1 MRFLSTALNIEES
14 PLAQDQI
21 EAAKQRATQP
31 LTGREWT
38 IEAIVGGAMLAA
50 SVALAVAGP
59 QQRGLDAGTA
69 VLLTLALVI
78 ASRVRF
84 DVVNSYTVAAQLV
97 FVPMLFLL
105 PPNMVPLLTTLAFTL
120 AWVPDALLGKR
131 HPSRTALAVSDTW
144 FAFGPALVFVIAG
157 APDASEATVLLLVAA
172 LAAQFLFDFGAS
184 SLRERIAGSLSI
196 REELRESGWIIALD
210 TLLAPIGFLA
220 ALAAERDPWAVALLL
235 PLLGLLQLFAFE
247 RRWRVHYILELSRAY
262 RGTAA
267 LLGDVVEADHAY
279 TGDHSR
285 EVVDLSLAV
294 ADELRLSPVA
304 RRRVEFGALLHDVG
318 KLAVPKEI
326 IDKAGPLDS
335 DEWQVIRRHTIEGEA
350 MLAKVG
356 GVLGE
361 AGAVVRASHEHW
373 DGGGYPDALRGDAI
387 PIEARIVS
395 CCDAY
400 SAMTT
405 NRSYRRARS
414 HSAALAE
421 LHRCAGAQFDPSDVA
436 ALELALERARAL
448 DGDDYRRKFTRAPVA
463 AQDAEPGQPAGAHS

>member
-21 EAAKQRATQP
+21 EAAKQRAPRP
-31 LTGREWT
+31 LTRREWT
-38 IEAIVGGAMLAA
+38 IEAIVGGTMLLA
-50 SVALAVAGP
+50 SLALAVLAP
-59 QQRGLDAGTA
+59 QQRDLDAGTA
-69 VLLTLALVI
+69 VLLVLALVV

-105 PPNMVPLLTTLAFTL
+105 PPSLVPLLTTLAFTL

-144 FAFGPALVFVIAG
+144 YSFGPALVFVLAG
-157 APDASEATVLLLVAA
+157 APDAGHVGAYVLAAA
-172 LAAQFLFDFGAS
+172 LGAQFACDFAAS
-184 SLRERIAGSLSI
+184 SVRERLGGSLSLLQ
-196 REELRESGWIIALD
+196 ELRESAWIIAVD
-210 TLLAPIGFLA
+210 ALLAPIGFLA
-220 ALAAERDPWAVALLL
+220 ALAAERSTWAVALLL
-235 PLLGLLQLFAFE
+235 PLLALLQLFAFE

-262 RGTAA
+262 QGTAA

-285 EVVDLSLAV
+285 EVVELSLAV
-294 ADELRLSPVA
+294 ADELRLSPLE

-326 IDKAGPLDS
+326 IDKAGPLDA

-356 GVLGE
+356 GVLGD
-361 AGAVVRASHEHW
+361 AGAIVRASHEHW

-387 PIEARIVS
+387 PIEARVVS

-405 NRSYRRARS
+405 DRSYRPARS
-414 HSAALAE
+414 PAAALAE
-421 LHRCAGAQFDPSDVA
+421 LHRCAGAQFDPTVVA
-436 ALELALERARAL
+436 ALERALEL
-448 DGDDYRRKFTRAPVA
+448 DGDDYRRKFSRATTA
-463 AQDAEPGQPAGAHS
+463 QPADAGQHAGARQ

>member
-14 PLAQDQI
+14 PLAQVQI
-21 EAAKQRATQP
+21 EAAKQRAPEP
-31 LTGREWT
+31 LTRREWT
-38 IEAIVGGAMLAA
+38 IEAIVGGLMLAA
-50 SVALAVAGP
+50 SVALAVLAP
-59 QQRGLDAGTA
+59 QQRDLDVGTA
-69 VLLTLALVI
+69 LLLVLALVV

-105 PPNMVPLLTTLAFTL
+105 PPNLVPLLTTLAFTL

-144 FAFGPALVFVIAG
+144 YSFGPALVFVLAG
-157 APDASEATVLLLVAA
+157 APEASEATVALVAAA
-172 LAAQFLFDFGAS
+172 LAAQFLCDLGAT
-184 SLRERIAGSLSI
+184 SLRERLAGSLSI
-196 REELRESGWIIALD
+196 REELRECAWIMAVD
-210 TLLAPIGFLA
+210 SLLAPIGFLA

-235 PLLGLLQLFAFE
+235 PLLALLQLFAFE

-262 RGTAA
+262 QGTAA

-285 EVVDLSLAV
+285 EVVELSLAV
-294 ADELRLSPVA
+294 ADELRLSPVE

-326 IDKAGPLDS
+326 IDKPGPLDAE
-335 DEWQVIRRHTIEGEA
+335 EWEIIRGHTIEGEA

-356 GVLGE
+356 GVLGD

-373 DGGGYPDALRGDAI
+373 DGAGYPDALRGDAI

-405 NRSYRRARS
+405 NRSYRPARS
-414 HSAALAE
+414 AAAALAE
-421 LHRCAGAQFDPSDVA
+421 LRRCAGAQFDPTVV
-436 ALELALERARAL
+436 EALERALAV
-448 DGDDYRRKFTRAPVA
+448 DGDDYRRRFTRATA
-463 AQDAEPGQPAGAHS
+463 AARDAQPGQTAGAPR